1 MIYYKYCNAGSQ
13 FYFTTVF
20 FFRSKSADM
29 FLWLT
34 NQHTAPKGN
43 RKQQIL
49 IQVDETWSCR
59 HETGVFRWLWL
70 KASLAQDPVWISI
83 LSHGVVILVVQLHPI
98 QLAPANIFKPS
109 WAKLSHPQL
118 RKNSALYHEVS
129 LPRTWSP
136 GTASPQSF
144 LSRNRIYLCVL

>member
-1 MIYYKYCNAGSQ
+1 MK
-13 FYFTTVF
+13 
-20 FFRSKSADM
+20 RDHADM
-29 FLWLT
+29 KLGCFDGSDWKLHW
-34 NQHTAPKGN
+34 HK
-43 RKQQIL
+43 
-49 IQVDETWSCR
+49 IQYESVSC
-59 HETGVFRWLWL
+59 H
-70 KASLAQDPVWISI
+70 SM

-144 LSRNRIYLCVL
+144 LSRNRIYLCVLWITAQWCAMGWRWPGIPGMVWTVPTFQVWPRRFLLHYFTNALIVVY